1 MGIKDEQ
8 ESWKVNPDEVSTII
22 TDYYQQLFTPVRID
36 PLSSVLTHVPTV
48 ITEEM
53 NSSLCSEF
61 KEEEV
66 LSALKQMTPLKAPSP
81 DGMPSLFFPPLK
93 PHFCYTHSRD

>member
-8 ESWKVNPDEVSTII
+8 ESWKVNPDEVSTIV
-22 TDYYQQLFTPVRID
+22 TNYYQQQFTSTRID
-36 PLSSVLTHVPTV
+36 PLSSVLTHVPIV
-48 ITEEM
+48 ITKKI
-53 NSSLCSEF
+53 NSSLCREF

-66 LSALKQMTPLKAPSP
+66 LLALKQMTPRKAPSP
-81 DGMPSLFFPPLK
+81 DGMPLFFFPPLK